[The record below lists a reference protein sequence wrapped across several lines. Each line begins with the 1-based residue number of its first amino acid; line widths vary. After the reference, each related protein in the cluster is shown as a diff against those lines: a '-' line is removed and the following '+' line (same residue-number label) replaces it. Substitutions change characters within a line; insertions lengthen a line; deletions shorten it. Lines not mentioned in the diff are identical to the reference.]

1 MEMEGPVSKGRDDST
16 VLAYL
21 LKDNQGRFYH
31 AECVDITDNGLIFQ
45 VDKELVKDGTFA
57 EATLDSR
64 YFEEM
69 GLTIKIVLPPP
80 NLIQ

>member
-1 MEMEGPVSKGRDDST
+1 METEAPVNKGRDDNS

-21 LKDNQGRFYH
+21 LKDSQGRLYH

-57 EATLDSR
+57 ESTLDSR
-64 YFEEM
+64 YFKEM
-69 GLTIKIVLPPP
+69 GLTIMIVLPPP
-80 NLIQ
+80 NLLQ